1 MRLSFPITQKPMFN
15 YIKYWQYISQKDV
28 KRIVEHVVIVNNKQS
43 TKNTNSSGN
52 VVKLAYNLN
61 LVEKLIWKMIMMQSD
76 GFKYLNPPDEIPITY
91 CPGSLLCLSN
101 LYELECSSK
110 YSETLLLG
118 LAHVCQN
125 IYRLTINPCEDNE
138 NNGLFALIEQQNSLR
153 EVKLVSP
160 KGSICK
166 QIGKSLAKQAT
177 SLTNFTCQKNICLT
191 EEAMSKLVNIR
202 ELDLILG
209 RTNLKSNSLE
219 LAKFAKL
226 RVLNINHQYRTALHH
241 YTKIIETTE
250 GDLEKINFDFG
261 LFPCI
266 EEIQRY
272 IQVVTENCPNL
283 KFVTIW
289 FTGQELNDIER
300 LLIICNKLQTI
311 KIEAVT
317 YDLSTSVTWK
327 VDIKPIFELLT
338 KTSKNFQEL
347 IISKWIFTPLE
358 LNECL
363 EMWRGR
369 KPLTLKIQRKT
380 QEHIQDSHDLNW
392 DRNKDGTEKKE
403 SIAKE
408 NSTSKLKPPSKL
420 LTNPTKNITKLLSPP
435 IENEGIKLESENW
448 ITCRHDTLRKIDK
461 FLQRD
466 KLILVRS
473 PPFTGKTSLCFL
485 LENYYCKLK
494 IPVVHVCFLGVQDYR
509 DFEKFWINETSKSWK
524 YWLDPKKHCGELVII
539 LDETQLIFNNRKYE
553 DFWSRVKYLSRLSS
567 SSSSTIH
574 KKKSLIKVIAFS
586 TVASIIINPNT
597 DDINNDRSL
606 IGGRTTRNSS
616 GRVSNITQSP
626 VDFQNKFGFE
636 LIRCTK
642 KELLELAQAFNN
654 HCIRKKIQV
663 SEKIAGY
670 IMDFTAGHVGLIRWI
685 LKGIDNHFSYRG
697 TIYEVTTDSQIMRY
711 LKSSEFIEQIKS
723 HRGAAPLY
731 KFTKEQGEIIDK
743 LLLKDEIYVSASGP
757 DDVMTSLLKTGVIFY
772 LDDKG
777 PEFRLREGRVGFI
790 SPVNKLLSFFQ
801 RCVSM
806 KEPLKDGFGLQELIK
821 EALSRINSKAL
832 THNLGRSKDGMR
844 LLERVWQME
853 FYRAIYSCLPDE
865 MHISPDVGRIFSTD
879 GVVDFYISEPQ
890 WAIELL
896 IDGIDMKRHHE
907 RFQDGGRY
915 SLIPIKSYLILDI
928 RETRTVQK
936 SYPNTW
942 HITPNS
948 DFSIF
953 NVLAGTNIFDIPIR
967 KVYPSLL
974 ISKNLSRK
982 KNRKEVIESLEKLID
997 FLTRREKY
1005 LRERGTINEAN
1016 DVQRQLDRAAHDLTH
1031 VLYEAVGQGFGINGD
1046 LLLERY
1052 YRSIINNDINNNSS
1066 TCNGNSDVCDIVVN
1080 EDNYVGVNNGA
1091 NNSSDSSSILNID
1104 DSDDLNL
1111 DNFK

>member
-289 FTGQELNDIER
+289 FRKIIFKNSDYVDNNHRYYNEDGQEI
-300 LLIICNKLQTI
+300 
-311 KIEAVT
+311 VT
-317 YDLSTSVTWK
+317 EK
-327 VDIKPIFELLT
+327 
-338 KTSKNFQEL
+338 
-347 IISKWIFTPLE
+347 
-358 LNECL
+358 
-363 EMWRGR
+363 
-369 KPLTLKIQRKT
+369 
-380 QEHIQDSHDLNW
+380 
-392 DRNKDGTEKKE
+392 KKE

-907 RFQDGGRY
+907 RFQD
-915 SLIPIKSYLILDI
+915 
-928 RETRTVQK
+928 ETRTVQK

-974 ISKNLSRK
+974 ISKNLSRVTKQECRALEYEISNYNEIEKK

>member
-283 KFVTIW
+283 KFVTICSYE
-289 FTGQELNDIER
+289 TIKGDYVDNNHRYYNEDGQEI
-300 LLIICNKLQTI
+300 
-311 KIEAVT
+311 VT
-317 YDLSTSVTWK
+317 EK
-327 VDIKPIFELLT
+327 
-338 KTSKNFQEL
+338 
-347 IISKWIFTPLE
+347 
-358 LNECL
+358 
-363 EMWRGR
+363 
-369 KPLTLKIQRKT
+369 
-380 QEHIQDSHDLNW
+380 
-392 DRNKDGTEKKE
+392 KKE

-907 RFQDGGRY
+907 RFQD
-915 SLIPIKSYLILDI
+915 
-928 RETRTVQK
+928 
-936 SYPNTW
+936 
-942 HITPNS
+942 
-948 DFSIF
+948 
-953 NVLAGTNIFDIPIR
+953 
-967 KVYPSLL
+967 
-974 ISKNLSRK
+974 
-982 KNRKEVIESLEKLID
+982 EVIESLEKLID

>member
-380 QEHIQDSHDLNW
+380 QEHIQVCKKFLNEG
-392 DRNKDGTEKKE
+392 DYVDNNHRYYNEDGQEIVTEKKKE

-907 RFQDGGRY
+907 RFQD
-915 SLIPIKSYLILDI
+915 
-928 RETRTVQK
+928 
-936 SYPNTW
+936 
-942 HITPNS
+942 
-948 DFSIF
+948 
-953 NVLAGTNIFDIPIR
+953 
-967 KVYPSLL
+967 
-974 ISKNLSRK
+974 
-982 KNRKEVIESLEKLID
+982 EVIESLEKLID